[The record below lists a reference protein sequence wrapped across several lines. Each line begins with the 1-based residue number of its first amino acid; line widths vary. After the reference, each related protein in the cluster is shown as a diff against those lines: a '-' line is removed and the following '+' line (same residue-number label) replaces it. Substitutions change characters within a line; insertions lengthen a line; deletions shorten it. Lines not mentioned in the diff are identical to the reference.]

1 MVTVRLKG
9 ESLYS
14 AMRLV
19 NLLLREADTKLTTLS
34 MPGHQEPDPEIYVV
48 TRIPW
53 RDATGNDEALPQ
65 IPRLLSILDTLR
77 GNRGVPT
84 EVYLDSTEGLAAYLP
99 TGVHISDIP
108 SRPRE
113 AVQCLKSAIENT
125 KEHFFSTI
133 HDVERHFWRMARK
146 RGYNRDT
153 VDRIARNERGFDSP
167 AQRAEYHQLLR
178 EYFSTRFTIH
188 TAEWCLRVEV

>member
-1 MVTVRLKG
+1 
-9 ESLYS
+9 
-14 AMRLV
+14 MRLV

-53 RDATGNDEALPQ
+53 RDAAGNDEVLPQ
-65 IPRLLSILDTLR
+65 LPRLLAILDTLR

-84 EVYLDSTEGLAAYLP
+84 EVFLDSTEGLAVYLP
-99 TGVHISDIP
+99 TEVHISDIP
-108 SRPRE
+108 EKPRD
-113 AVQCLKSAIENT
+113 AVKCLKSAMKDT
-125 KEHFFSTI
+125 KEHFFSTMY
-133 HDVERHFWRMARK
+133 DVERYFWREARK

-153 VDRIARNERGFDSP
+153 VERIARNERGFDSS
-167 AQRAEYHQLLR
+167 AQRSTFHQMLR
-178 EYFSTRFTIH
+178 DYFSTRFTIH